1 MGTSFHRIGNALGR
15 YHHGRVSIDNKLA
28 GHPQAA
34 TGPKN
39 RLYLTAVQLPG
50 HGEQGCPHRGQHL
63 CGPAVP
69 AIYRGVHAKGKGRLL
84 IFLFH
89 KVLQPYGLLQRSD
102 QHAVKACLAQQV
114 AVRSQVPL
122 GMGTEYLRKGQPAL
136 FSPVVAAVCNIPP
149 LVRIKTVRIQ
159 IDHRY
164 LTAGQHR
171 RKLGCFFQEGGED
184 RLGLRGRGFG
194 GNRPELR
201 SYAPFTCQHPGAGEL
216 FLQLLKAGAAQ
227 LIEGLD
233 RKE

>member
-1 MGTSFHRIGNALGR
+1 M
-15 YHHGRVSIDNKLA
+15 
-28 GHPQAA
+28 
-34 TGPKN
+34 
-39 RLYLTAVQLPG
+39 
-50 HGEQGCPHRGQHL
+50 
-63 CGPAVP
+63 
-69 AIYRGVHAKGKGRLL
+69 

-89 KVLQPYGLLQRSD
+89 KILQPYGLLQRSD